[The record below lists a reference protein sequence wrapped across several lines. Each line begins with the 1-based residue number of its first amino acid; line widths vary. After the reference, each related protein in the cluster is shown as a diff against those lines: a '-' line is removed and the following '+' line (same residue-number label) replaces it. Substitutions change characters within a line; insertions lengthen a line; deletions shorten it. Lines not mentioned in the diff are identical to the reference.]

1 MKKAPRVILEI
12 LAHRDFLVNQDLKE
26 MLVNQVSMVSVVFQD
41 PLENLVFL
49 ALQVLWVSLAR
60 LDLLV

>member
-1 MKKAPRVILEI
+1 MILEI